1 MPRQTSPDL
10 SIALLFLRL
19 GQGWKQSELA
29 AAAGVSPPL
38 INVYESGRK
47 KLTRERLEHFAA
59 LMGLPPE
66 TIDTTLTALAANRA
80 AGRAPNGSA
89 ASPSP
94 ADRRIEAVAVQSGR
108 MMADFVRPLLSLLTM
123 EGKALQERQ
132 RADFLWRQLK
142 GRTPQER
149 QVLVKESRKYRSWAL
164 CERVAAE
171 SIEAAAD
178 SPDQALYLA
187 GLAVQIAELSPGEEA
202 WRQRLQGYAWAHV
215 SNARRVSG
223 DLPGADKALARAKKL
238 WNDGASGDPG
248 LLSEAVI
255 LGLEANL
262 RRAQRRFSEALRRV
276 NDALAADQGDL
287 RGRLLYTKARI
298 LEGLDDLAGSTAAL
312 REASSVIDVR
322 REPRLGLGVRF
333 QLLVNLCL
341 QGRASEAELK
351 LGEVR
356 ELVERLGKELDLV
369 RLVWLQGKLAAGL
382 GRRHEARA
390 AFEQVRRDF
399 AARGLAYDFALVTLE
414 LSLVLL
420 EEGSTEEVHTIT
432 AEMLWIFKGQGVHQ
446 EALAAL
452 QVFCDAAKQK
462 TATVKLAQRVALY
475 LHRAQHNPELQFEA
489 EERTEAP

>member
-10 SIALLFLRL
+10 SLALLFLRL

-66 TIDTTLTALAANRA
+66 TIDTTLAALAANRA
-80 AGRAPNGSA
+80 AGRASNGSA
-89 ASPSP
+89 ASLSP

-149 QVLVKESRKYRSWAL
+149 QVLVKESGKYRSWAL

-178 SPDQALYLA
+178 SPEQALYLA
-187 GLAVQIAELSPGEEA
+187 GLAVQIAELAPGEEA

-238 WNDGASGDPG
+238 WNDGAAGDPG
-248 LLSEAVI
+248 LLNEAWLPWV
-255 LGLEANL
+255 EATL
-262 RRAQRRFSEALRRV
+262 RHAQRRFSEALKRID
-276 NDALAADQGDL
+276 DALAVEWASL
-287 RGRLLYTKARI
+287 RDRLLLSKAQI
-298 LEGLDDLAGSTAAL
+298 LEARGETEKSTEVL
-312 REASSVIDVR
+312 REATPLIDVNQ
-322 REPRLGLGVRF
+322 EPRTALGVRF

-341 QGRASEAELK
+341 QNRAAEALPR

-356 ELVERLGKELDLV
+356 ELTIRLGKELDLV
-369 RLVWLQGKLAAGL
+369 RVVWLQGKVMAGL
-382 GRRHEARA
+382 EKIEEACA
-390 AFEQVRRDF
+390 ALQQ
-399 AARGLAYDFALVTLE
+399 ARGEFATRMMAFDFALVSLD

-420 EEGSTEEVHTIT
+420 KQGDTSGVRKI
-432 AEMLWIFKGQGVHQ
+432 AQEMLWIFGSQGVHR

-452 QVFCDAAKQK
+452 QVFCDAAKQE

-475 LHRAQHNPELQFEA
+475 LHRAQHDPELRFEA